1 MTDLSARADLPHPG
15 PADVSIRRVRVD
27 EWRAFRALRLRA
39 LADAPDAFGATLADA
54 EAEPDDAWRAR
65 IERERSILVIAER
78 AGVMVGM
85 AGGGDAP
92 TPERIAGLYGMWVD
106 PALRGTGVADALVEA
121 VVEWARAEGY
131 SQIGLGVTTTNGR
144 AIAFYRRLGFT
155 ALGQRV
161 PLREGSD
168 VEIEIMGRPL
178 G

>member
-1 MTDLSARADLPHPG
+1 VG
-15 PADVSIRRVRVD
+15 DVTIRRVRVD

-39 LADAPDAFGATLADA
+39 LANAPDAFGATLADA

-65 IERERSILVIAER
+65 IERERSILV
-78 AGVMVGM
+78 

-92 TPERIAGLYGMWVD
+92 TPEPIAGLYGMWVD

-121 VVEWARAEGY
+121 VVEWARAAGY
-131 SQIGLGVTTTNGR
+131 PQIGLGVMTTNGR
-144 AIAFYRRLGFT
+144 AIAFYRRLGFIEI
-155 ALGQRV
+155 GQRM